1 MNTTA
6 WVYFTIVSALKTSFG
21 RFRRSN
27 RRYVIFV
34 LGPDGSPTFA
44 LARRYGDLS
53 PIYESAREEGLRYWV
68 ELVKL

>member
-6 WVYFTIVSALKTSFG
+6 WIYFTITSALKTTFG
-21 RFRRSN
+21 RFKPSV

-44 LARRYGDLS
+44 TARRYKDLS

-68 ELVKL
+68 ELVTV